1 MASDDSS
8 VLFYS
13 FDFNENIFKQHLL
26 NMDVIPNP
34 KWILFYSFKTVKH
47 IKYILLTYFCSS
59 SVNTSAFIG
68 QEKVTNYNI

>member
-26 NMDVIPNP
+26 NMDLIPNS
-34 KWILFYSFKTVKH
+34 KWILFYSFKTVNHIH

-59 SVNTSAFIG
+59 
-68 QEKVTNYNI
+68 